1 MSKKIFVLL
10 LMAGAVICAK
20 AQQVTMM
27 VASDTHVMDKSLFD
41 IPYGEAFIKAMQQDL
56 KVAESSQQLFEQF
69 ATIAMRERPQLLL
82 IPGDLTKDGER
93 ASHEYM
99 ARKLKEIEAGGT
111 KVYVIPGNHDMENP
125 KAVRYNGTKTER
137 VPSVSEAEFREIY
150 KDYGYSEAVSTDS
163 VTGSYMVY
171 PVPGLAIVCLNTNI
185 PNQYKSRYVHGRLF
199 RPTLTWIERAATKA
213 RLEGRYV
220 IAMAHHELMQH
231 HNQEDYFAPTAM
243 LNMERGVKNLPALKE
258 VQETLTRSGIHLVLT
273 GHYHIQSVTDTETL
287 HGRLTDISTGSLA
300 GFPSP
305 YRRMTLN
312 IATGKMRITSATLYG
327 NKPSRWPATDLA
339 MKQRDR
345 LRYMVQLYV
354 PKVMGQKVNMTDA
367 YSYLAEPFNKALCA
381 LAAGD
386 ENGHQPKQVYDQC
399 MKAFDSYACH
409 ALNYNAINLNKV
421 RTEKNGPYQKVRDL
435 IRSIMYNYVGTT
447 KHINTDNT
455 YQITLRK

>member
-99 ARKLKEIEAGGT
+99 ARKFKEIEAGGT

-243 LNMERGVKNLPALKE
+243 LNMERGVKNLPALKRQ
-258 VQETLTRSGIHLVLT
+258 VKLLATNQKVDTFGADRTLPYTVGYRHRDAARQAHRHINRLT
-273 GHYHIQSVTDTETL
+273 GRIPKSIPTHDAEHRHRQNAHYFCHAVWQQAI
-287 HGRLTDISTGSLA
+287 
-300 GFPSP
+300 
-305 YRRMTLN
+305 
-312 IATGKMRITSATLYG
+312 
-327 NKPSRWPATDLA
+327 
-339 MKQRDR
+339 
-345 LRYMVQLYV
+345 
-354 PKVMGQKVNMTDA
+354 
-367 YSYLAEPFNKALCA
+367 A
-381 LAAGD
+381 LAR
-386 ENGHQPKQVYDQC
+386 NRP
-399 MKAFDSYACH
+399 CH
-409 ALNYNAINLNKV
+409 EAA
-421 RTEKNGPYQKVRDL
+421 
-435 IRSIMYNYVGTT
+435 
-447 KHINTDNT
+447 
-455 YQITLRK
+455 